1 MNKQEYQVINGLFKH
16 LESAEAS
23 GGPRDADAERL
34 LHAHL
39 QRQPNAPYYMAQTI
53 LAQQAALRK
62 AQSQRPAPAPH
73 TPTAGSSG
81 FLGGAAKTALG
92 VAGGV
97 VAADLA
103 IDLLDEIEYGDLADE
118 FALEEAYDAGVEDVL
133 GGFDFDDF

>member
-53 LAQQAALRK
+53 LAQHAALKK
-62 AQSQRPAPAPH
+62 AKSASAVPQPA
-73 TPTAGSSG
+73 TSKGSSG
-81 FLGGAAKTALG
+81 FLGGAAQTAVG

-97 VAADLA
+97 VRLTLQMGVQESFGVRVARAAARLR
-103 IDLLDEIEYGDLADE
+103 
-118 FALEEAYDAGVEDVL
+118 
-133 GGFDFDDF
+133 